1 MFVHYLQVAVRH
13 LLKHPLNS
21 VIKILGLALGLAGAL
36 LVMIVNYSELTWDS
50 FWPEA
55 EQIYLVR
62 EKTNAS
68 QEQGFQDHLGTPQY
82 ANLRAALGG
91 EFWTTQIE
99 SNSTP
104 VTWIGG
110 SQQPVV
116 SQKILT
122 VQVAADFTEIFKP
135 KIIAGALSEFDQQPN
150 VAFISR
156 KTAELVFGTESPLG
170 KIVTIPIRQS
180 FEQGVANQMPEPRSV
195 RIIAVVDMD
204 YTRSRIPSGLYFP
217 KVDFPVGPYDKSYML
232 HPTYIKS
239 KVQLP
244 SEEVT
249 KIVNLAMENALPKDE
264 SQRAVYGAVYQLMPI
279 VKQHL
284 NDSYSEGN
292 QQRVIVLTLL
302 GTLILLV
309 AVSNFVNL
317 SLANYVVRQK
327 EIALRR
333 IQGASRWQL
342 FGQYWLEIGV
352 YITLACLVALILCE
366 LFLPRVK
373 SDLSIPLVDGVLV
386 ELPLALTILGLLL
399 LTSLILAVYPA
410 IYFSRQ
416 PAATILRANRS
427 TETTASV
434 YVRKLLLLVQF
445 VSLSS
450 LVVGLASIH
459 NQLRVIDN
467 YQPGYKTKN
476 IVMLLDQSGLQKVD
490 GKIDV
495 IAEQLMQKPGVIA
508 AAPTVSVIPGEYINT
523 EEVSAKI
530 NGNILSV
537 KAARDWYMSADYFSA
552 YGIPLLAGSRETL
565 QAGLQSMPDGAFPP
579 SQVVLCRTTAK
590 NLGFKTPEDAL
601 GHTVEIFKR
610 PDIGWSLETKVRAVI
625 DDIHLGSHKLTPQPC
640 MYTQLAGGSGLLMF
654 AVNLDHTPSE
664 MDIESIK
671 KIWAE
676 VFGVPPHH
684 WLLSGSIADKYQHER
699 NLQWFIAVFAVVALA
714 IGILGVYGMT
724 ALSTQKRAREIALR
738 KLHGASTWQ
747 ILGHINRDM
756 TRIVLVANLI
766 AWPVAGYLVNRWLE
780 NFYQHFSFAVWL
792 PQFCALAL
800 AFGLF
805 SVWFTASLHSLAQGR
820 IRPADVLRDAN

>member
-249 KIVNLAMENALPKDE
+249 KIVNLAMENA
-264 SQRAVYGAVYQLMPI
+264 
-279 VKQHL
+279 
-284 NDSYSEGN
+284 
-292 QQRVIVLTLL
+292 
-302 GTLILLV
+302 
-309 AVSNFVNL
+309 FVNL